1 MVPASVVR
9 TNSGDDMRFTLLP
22 VPFIAA
28 GLLLTGCTQAEPSPS
43 PSVSPSAST
52 STSTSPSPSAA
63 ASDEPVEPAV
73 SPPPVDQSTAL
84 TAQTAY
90 EICTR
95 TVADTYATAQGGTP
109 DQFVYRSIEDSTVIA
124 RDDGLYFV
132 LVDFTNLVTTP
143 DLAESGTANCYLGG
157 TVEQP
162 YFASFGAIYRPYA
175 DQLDPYNP
183 EPGGRA

>member
-1 MVPASVVR
+1 MDAASVAR
-9 TNSGDDMRFTLLP
+9 TTSGEDMRFTLLP

-28 GLLLTGCTQAEPSPS
+28 GLLLAGCTQAPPSPS
-43 PSVSPSAST
+43 LSPSASPPV
-52 STSTSPSPSAA
+52 STSPSPSEV
-63 ASDEPVEPAV
+63 ASIEPVEPAV

-90 EICTR
+90 DICTR
-95 TVADTYATAQGGTP
+95 TVADTYATAEGGTP
-109 DQFVYRSIEDSTVIA
+109 DQFVYRSIEDSKVIA

-143 DLAESGTANCYLGG
+143 DLAESGTAQCYLGG

-162 YFASFGAIYRPYA
+162 YFASFGTVYRPYA
-175 DQLDPYNP
+175 DQLDPYIP